1 LATSSGEH
9 TLRTRLV
16 LAHNALNLG
25 GALVLAVALGVDVDG
40 AARAVGAA
48 APLPGRFEWV
58 KTDLGVDIVVDFA
71 HNPDGVAQ
79 VLDAGRELLTQR
91 RSGGR
96 LIAVVS
102 AIGLFGEAHARAIG
116 AAARL
121 RADHL
126 VLTTQ
131 RWVPV
136 EPANRLVPGLQE
148 GAESVTGAT
157 LAIEPDRRSAIAAA
171 LDFAE
176 PGDLLLIL
184 DRGNRN
190 GELYGSDDVPASF
203 DDRQVARELAAER
216 S

>member
-1 LATSSGEH
+1 M
-9 TLRTRLV
+9 
-16 LAHNALNLG
+16 
-25 GALVLAVALGVDVDG
+25 
-40 AARAVGAA
+40 
-48 APLPGRFEWV
+48 
-58 KTDLGVDIVVDFA
+58 
-71 HNPDGVAQ
+71 
-79 VLDAGRELLTQR
+79 
-91 RSGGR
+91 
-96 LIAVVS
+96 
-102 AIGLFGEAHARAIG
+102 G

-131 RWVPV
+131 RWVLT
-136 EPANRLVPGLQE
+136 EPAGRLVPGLRE

-184 DRGNRN
+184 DRGRGN
-190 GELYGSDDVPASF
+190 GQLYGPDDVPTPF